1 MCKEINCNMPKKE
14 DPQLTEEIHPW
25 NWYTPEGCT
34 VLVVGT
40 FPSARKN
47 WSYDFF
53 YPNLRNNFWKIMEVL
68 SGIAL
73 TVNTGTEA
81 VELRKKML
89 DRLKIGVTDMG
100 QKIGRHRGSS
110 LDANLIVLEYMDI
123 LRILDE
129 NRGIKKLILTSSS
142 GKSSAFGW
150 FKQYMAEQRT
160 EVDFVVT
167 RLPFSGLFE
176 YNGRKIEVRV
186 VPSTSPAA
194 AISFNTL
201 LEIYRREVK

>member
-1 MCKEINCNMPKKE
+1 MQEKEK
-14 DPQLTEEIHPW
+14 QLFTEEIHPW

-68 SGIAL
+68 SGIPLSA
-73 TVNTGTEA
+73 NNGDEA
-81 VELRKKML
+81 VELRKRIL
-89 DRLKIGVTDMG
+89 DKLKIGVTDMG
-100 QKIGRHRGSS
+100 LKIGRHRGSS
-110 LDANLIVLEYMDI
+110 LDANLLVLEYMDI

-129 NRGIKKLILTSSS
+129 NAGIRKIILTSSS
-142 GKSSAFGW
+142 GKSSAFSW
-150 FKQYMAEQRT
+150 LKQYMASSNIA
-160 EVDFVVT
+160 VDFTIT
-167 RLPFSGLFE
+167 RLPFSGVFE
-176 YNGRKIEVRV
+176 TKGRKIEVRV

-194 AISFNTL
+194 TIGFGPL
-201 LEIYRREVK
+201 LDIYKGEIEML

>member
-1 MCKEINCNMPKKE
+1 MLKKE
-14 DPQLTEEIHPW
+14 DPLFTEEIHPW
-25 NWYTPEGCT
+25 NWYTPEVCT

-73 TVNTGTEA
+73 TVNTGKDA

-89 DRLKIGVTDMG
+89 DLLKIGVTDMG
-100 QKIGRHRGSS
+100 LRIGRDRGSS
-110 LDANLIVLEYMDI
+110 LDADLIVLEYMNI

-129 NRGIKKLILTSSS
+129 NRGIKKIILTSSS
-142 GKSSAFGW
+142 GKSSAFSW
-150 FKQYMAEQRT
+150 FKQYMAGQKT
-160 EVDFVVT
+160 EVDFVIT
-167 RLPFSGLFE
+167 RLPFSGIFE
-176 YNGRKIEVRV
+176 YKGRRIEVRV

-194 AISFNTL
+194 AIGFTSL
-201 LEIYRREVK
+201 LEIYKREI